1 MQVFL
6 LILIVFYMI
15 KGLFYP
21 YISHDF
27 HVTFAILLHHTI

>member
-15 KGLFYP
+15 KRLFYP
-21 YISHDF
+21 YISHDY
-27 HVTFAILLHHTI
+27 HVTIAILLHQTI